1 MYYFLL
7 KKICLYEEISKK
19 IYYNVEKLYWWGKDD
34 FECEMD
40 YFKENIKWSM
50 CVYLYF
56 IIRVFSM
63 LWMI

>member
-7 KKICLYEEISKK
+7 EKICLYEDISKK
-19 IYYNVEKLYWWGKDD
+19 IDYNVEKLYWWGKDD

-56 IIRVFSM
+56 IIWV
-63 LWMI
+63 LVCYG